1 MRLYEM
7 FIGDFEKAVPWSTTS
22 IKGCKRFLERVWNLQ
37 EQISGEEV
45 RPEMEGALHQ
55 MIQKV
60 SCDIEAMKFNTAISA
75 MMSFVNS
82 VSATG
87 SITRE
92 EYRTLILLLNPF
104 APHITEE
111 LYQRLEFGGQLNE
124 QSFPQFDPEK
134 AKEETVEIAVQIC
147 GKVRARLQLPVDAPK
162 EAALQAA
169 KENPTV
175 AAGIR
180 DLQLV
185 KEIYVPNRLVN
196 LVVRKS

>member
-1 MRLYEM
+1 M
-7 FIGDFEKAVPWSTTS
+7 
-22 IKGCKRFLERVWNLQ
+22 
-37 EQISGEEV
+37 
-45 RPEMEGALHQ
+45 
-55 MIQKV
+55 
-60 SCDIEAMKFNTAISA
+60 
-75 MMSFVNS
+75 
-82 VSATG
+82 
-87 SITRE
+87 
-92 EYRTLILLLNPF
+92 LNPF